1 MPEATGFGIY
11 GRESANLW
19 LNTGLQRYYR
29 LPFASV
35 NYPPP
40 DLTSI
45 SERQHRVDYSE
56 SEQQLKIWKDMAIS
70 KQMVMNE
77 AATALNLKGE
87 WTQDEF
93 QVALDAA
100 IKRGNEAETQ
110 INRTKAE
117 TEAAIAEMTA
127 RVKVADKATQESKSE
142 AESALAAQQQAEQQ
156 LQNGRKDNAE
166 AVKKARQLVA
176 DKDRELKA
184 INTALADTP
193 ENVLKKLK
201 TLKKQ
206 KHDEAQL
213 RTKAEDAN
221 RKLKKEK
228 KKVEEDLEEKTKLL
242 EKASSLATSH
252 RELHEICESMH
263 KALKD
268 AGVDAETLPVLD
280 TALLEAFDTE
290 SDSSTTKEKEL
301 ASA

>member
-1 MPEATGFGIY
+1 
-11 GRESANLW
+11 
-19 LNTGLQRYYR
+19 
-29 LPFASV
+29 
-35 NYPPP
+35 
-40 DLTSI
+40 
-45 SERQHRVDYSE
+45 
-56 SEQQLKIWKDMAIS
+56 MAIS

-93 QVALDAA
+93 QVALEAA

-117 TEAAIAEMTA
+117 TDAAIEEMTA
-127 RVKVADKATQESKSE
+127 KVKAADKATQEYKAQ
-142 AESALAAQQQAEQQ
+142 AESANADKQQAEQQ
-156 LQNGRKDNAE
+156 LQNGRKDNAD
-166 AVKKARQLVA
+166 AIKKARQSVA

-193 ENVLKKLK
+193 DNVLKKLK

-228 KKVEEDLEEKTKLL
+228 KKVDEELEEKAKLL
-242 EKASSLATSH
+242 EKAKALATSH

-268 AGVDAETLPVLD
+268 SGAETETLPVLD
-280 TALLEAFDTE
+280 TTLLDAFDADE
-290 SDSSTTKEKEL
+290 EKEDVKEKEL

>member
-1 MPEATGFGIY
+1 
-11 GRESANLW
+11 
-19 LNTGLQRYYR
+19 
-29 LPFASV
+29 
-35 NYPPP
+35 
-40 DLTSI
+40 
-45 SERQHRVDYSE
+45 
-56 SEQQLKIWKDMAIS
+56 MAIS

-87 WTQDEF
+87 WTQEEF
-93 QVALDAA
+93 QVALEAA
-100 IKRGNEAETQ
+100 IKRGNEADTQ
-110 INRTKAE
+110 ISRTKAE
-117 TEAAIAEMTA
+117 TDAAIEEMTA
-127 RVKVADKATQESKSE
+127 TVKAANKAAQEAKAE
-142 AESALAAQQQAEQQ
+142 AESAEAAKQQAEQQ

-166 AVKKARQLVA
+166 GIKKARQQVA

-228 KKVEEDLEEKTKLL
+228 KKVDEELEEKAKLL
-242 EKASSLATSH
+242 EKASALATSH

-263 KALKD
+263 KALTD
-268 AGVDAETLPVLD
+268 AGVDTEALPVLD
-280 TALLEAFDTE
+280 TALLEAFDTDASE
-290 SDSSTTKEKEL
+290 KNVKEREL